1 MLKEDWAHSDVEYCL
16 QELTSGRANY
26 LGLMLLSNSQ
36 FYKMLNEMF
45 SPEWLEATAHDVG
58 LIKRNR
64 KIDPVTLFWVLVLG
78 FGVGF
83 QRALALLRRAYQ
95 TASAKK
101 LAPSAFYDRFTP
113 ELTAFFRECLAHRI
127 ANLAGQ
133 ASLTLSEKLN
143 GFKDLVVADGTVIRL
158 HDKLSQQFPG
168 TRGKAEIKIHAAVGI
183 TGNTKSVAIHS
194 GKTADVKTVLPTS

>member
-1 MLKEDWAHSDVEYCL
+1 MSNIASRNLH
-16 QELTSGRANY
+16 
-26 LGLMLLSNSQ
+26 LGGPVPWIPILFNNSQ

-83 QRALALLRRAYQ
+83 QRTLALLRRAYQ

-113 ELTAFFRECLAHRI
+113 EL
-127 ANLAGQ
+127 Q
-133 ASLTLSEKLN
+133 PSLGS
-143 GFKDLVVADGTVIRL
+143 AWRTV
-158 HDKLSQQFPG
+158 
-168 TRGKAEIKIHAAVGI
+168 
-183 TGNTKSVAIHS
+183 
-194 GKTADVKTVLPTS
+194 